1 VRTRR
6 VVAGLLVIAGVIAFV
21 LTSCPSNRDGMSGQL
36 ATAKDETQSA
46 ARTAALALD
55 IWTQHRSTR
64 NLVAVQ
70 MADAR
75 DEIVKSYS
83 SIATLKAD
91 NPADLGRQGLLTHAM
106 TDLIGTLSDANA
118 AVRALPGQPDP
129 QAMRQRL
136 VDGADAL
143 DRDYR

>member
-1 VRTRR
+1 
-6 VVAGLLVIAGVIAFV
+6 VAGLLVIAGVIAFV